1 MAMFDSLKDTLNK
14 GVAAVSVKSETL
26 VESSRIKSAISN
38 AQKRMTGEINELGA
52 KFYNSWKAGQASVD
66 AFAGEFASIQGI
78 ENEIAELNARL
89 EQIKAEEDK
98 ILGAAQ
104 KPAGSAAPGSIFCTS
119 CGKALPAGSRF
130 CDGCGT
136 PVT

>member
-1 MAMFDSLKDTLNK
+1 MAMLDSFKDTFNK

-38 AQKRMTGEINELGA
+38 AQKRMSVEINELGA
-52 KFYNSWKAGQASVD
+52 RFYNTWKAGQASVD
-66 AFAGEFASIQGI
+66 TFKEDFTRIQGI
-78 ENEIAELNARL
+78 EKEIEELRARL

-98 ILGAAQ
+98 ILGGGQ
-104 KPAGSAAPGSIFCTS
+104 KAPAPGSVFCTN

-130 CDGCGT
+130 CDDCGT
-136 PVT
+136 PVA